1 MKLSITH
8 KNFIMQ
14 CPDSEVNPEK
24 SFGPNYQTVLNFWLW
39 LDTLTKEQ
47 LLTVGNR
54 NSASTMDRKSVDDFT
69 KKLVDAE
76 LQYKLIH
83 SIPMSYNGNYRGP
96 ALFGTYELI
105 GMQEILYC
113 GKDLNFI
120 PMFDGL

>member
-1 MKLSITH
+1 MKLSKTH
-8 KNFIMQ
+8 NNFIRYY
-14 CPDSEVNPEK
+14 PDSEVNPEN
-24 SFGPNYQTVLNFWLW
+24 FLGPNYQTVLNFWLW

-47 LLTVGNR
+47 FLTVGER

-69 KKLVDAE
+69 KELVDVE
-76 LQYKLIH
+76 LKNKIIH
-83 SIPMSYNGNYRGP
+83 SLNLNFDGNYRGP
-96 ALFGTYELI
+96 ALFGTFELI